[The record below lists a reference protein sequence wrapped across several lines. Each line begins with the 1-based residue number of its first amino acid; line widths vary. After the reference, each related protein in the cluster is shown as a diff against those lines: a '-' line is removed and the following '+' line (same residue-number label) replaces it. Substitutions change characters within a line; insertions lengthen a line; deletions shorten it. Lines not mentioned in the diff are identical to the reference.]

1 MKVDI
6 LSLKK
11 LFQQNIRYV
20 IPTFQRP
27 YVWNQE
33 EQWEP
38 LWDDV
43 RNVAEE
49 YLDQL
54 EIVGPDQGAQAE
66 ERTGAHFM
74 GAVVVQ
80 QQPTPAAEIDVRHVI
95 DGQQR
100 LTTLQLLADA
110 TQEVVED
117 LGQAPVAKRL
127 AKLVLNDEDFADANL
142 DYIYKIWPTS
152 VDQEAFRLAM
162 TNGQAT
168 KGFEDALIVQAHEFF
183 KQQVLHW
190 LTEAADQEE
199 LRAQALETTL
209 TGLLEMVVIDLSSV
223 DNPHV
228 IFETLNAR
236 GTPLLASDLVKNYVL
251 QTIAQRGLDAEA
263 IYKERWLAFDQ
274 TWWRSEIRQGRLV
287 RPRIDVF
294 LNYWL
299 IMRTAD
305 EVSSDDVFAAFRRY
319 VESGHSVE
327 HVIEDL
333 HKVGGAYRQFEN
345 YEPFTPEGMFF
356 YRWQVMDA
364 GVSTPPPSLAVFP
377 EGDHPSRPSAPLPRS
392 DRELLDPPDALSHD
406 DEGLQPAVRRF
417 GRSVGGGQR
426 SGVR

>member
-11 LFQQNIRYV
+11 LFQQDIRYV

-54 EIVGPDQGAQAE
+54 EIVGPDQRAQAE

-127 AKLVLNDEDFADANL
+127 AKLV
-142 DYIYKIWPTS
+142 
-152 VDQEAFRLAM
+152 
-162 TNGQAT
+162 
-168 KGFEDALIVQAHEFF
+168 
-183 KQQVLHW
+183 
-190 LTEAADQEE
+190 
-199 LRAQALETTL
+199 
-209 TGLLEMVVIDLSSV
+209 
-223 DNPHV
+223 
-228 IFETLNAR
+228 
-236 GTPLLASDLVKNYVL
+236 
-251 QTIAQRGLDAEA
+251 
-263 IYKERWLAFDQ
+263 
-274 TWWRSEIRQGRLV
+274 
-287 RPRIDVF
+287 
-294 LNYWL
+294 
-299 IMRTAD
+299 
-305 EVSSDDVFAAFRRY
+305 
-319 VESGHSVE
+319 
-327 HVIEDL
+327 
-333 HKVGGAYRQFEN
+333 
-345 YEPFTPEGMFF
+345 
-356 YRWQVMDA
+356 
-364 GVSTPPPSLAVFP
+364 
-377 EGDHPSRPSAPLPRS
+377 
-392 DRELLDPPDALSHD
+392 
-406 DEGLQPAVRRF
+406 
-417 GRSVGGGQR
+417 
-426 SGVR
+426 